1 MYTVTYRKE
10 AVKYLRKM
18 SKRDA
23 RQFLAAF
30 EKIASNET
38 KGLNIKRFKQLQNGY
53 RLRIGNYRA
62 LYTIYK
68 NELVIEIIKIG
79 VRGDIYK

>member
-10 AVKYLRKM
+10 AIKYLRKM
-18 SKRDA
+18 PRRDA
-23 RQFLAAF
+23 NRFLAAF
-30 EKIASNET
+30 EKIAKKET
-38 KGLNIKRFKQLQNGY
+38 KGLNIKQFGQLKNGY

-62 LYTIYK
+62 LYSIY
-68 NELVIEIIKIG
+68 ESDLVIEVVKLG

>member
-18 SKRDA
+18 AKKDA
-23 RQFLAAF
+23 NRFLSAF
-30 EKIASNET
+30 EKIAKKET
-38 KGLNIKRFKQLQNGY
+38 KGLNIKKFKQMENGY

-62 LYTIYK
+62 LYKIHE
-68 NELVIEIIKIG
+68 NELIIEVVKVG

>member
-10 AVKYLRKM
+10 AIKYLRKM
-18 SKRDA
+18 AKKDA
-23 RQFLAAF
+23 NRFLAAF
-30 EKIASNET
+30 EKIAKKET
-38 KGLNIKRFKQLQNGY
+38 KGLNIRQFGLLKNGY

-62 LYTIYK
+62 LYSIYE
-68 NELVIEIIKIG
+68 NDLVIEVVKLG